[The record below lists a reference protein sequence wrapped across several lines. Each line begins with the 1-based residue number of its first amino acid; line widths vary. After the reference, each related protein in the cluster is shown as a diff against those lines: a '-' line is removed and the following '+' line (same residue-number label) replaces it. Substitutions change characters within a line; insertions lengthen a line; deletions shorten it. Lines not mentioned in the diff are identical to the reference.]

1 MASACVAGG
10 LLCETPIGI
19 GITFGAGVAAGAA
32 GAATGGGL
40 KTLFVG
46 IPVALDTGGILF
58 DPAHTGAEVDVGADA
73 FVVIP
78 NPLYDFST
86 GNEYFFFLFLAII

>member
-1 MASACVAGG
+1 MTGVQTCA
-10 LLCETPIGI
+10 LPISPMGI
-19 GITFGAGVAAGAA
+19 GITFGAGVAAGGVA
-32 GAATGGGL
+32 GAGL

-46 IPVALDTGGILF
+46 IPAALDTGGILF
-58 DPAHTGAEVDVGADA
+58 DPAHTGAEVDAGADA